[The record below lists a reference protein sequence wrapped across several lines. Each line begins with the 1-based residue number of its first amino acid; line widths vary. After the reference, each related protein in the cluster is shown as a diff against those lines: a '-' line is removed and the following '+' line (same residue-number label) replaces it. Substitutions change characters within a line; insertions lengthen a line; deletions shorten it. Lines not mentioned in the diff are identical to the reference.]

1 MARKDLGKLVALANQ
16 GDEAQPAPEPAVTP
30 EPERPSV
37 EANTAATTAPR
48 KKTERADELAPK
60 RATRTAKAKP
70 AAPAAARPEEEQPL
84 YLTLERKDTRLR
96 EDQIILLTQ
105 TARKLNRKKGRGGQR
120 ITENTLIRVAIDV
133 LLEHSDQLAG
143 ATEQE
148 LTSAAKQAIAADN
161 GK

>member
-37 EANTAATTAPR
+37 EAKTAPAAAPS

-70 AAPAAARPEEEQPL
+70 AAPAAAEPEDDQPL

-105 TARKLNRKKGRGGQR
+105 TARRHKVRPPALVVIGSVLS
-120 ITENTLIRVAIDV
+120 LIPKSEGCPAVSW
-133 LLEHSDQLAG
+133 EQLTAF
-143 ATEQE
+143 
-148 LTSAAKQAIAADN
+148 ADLH
-161 GK
+161 KAPDCP